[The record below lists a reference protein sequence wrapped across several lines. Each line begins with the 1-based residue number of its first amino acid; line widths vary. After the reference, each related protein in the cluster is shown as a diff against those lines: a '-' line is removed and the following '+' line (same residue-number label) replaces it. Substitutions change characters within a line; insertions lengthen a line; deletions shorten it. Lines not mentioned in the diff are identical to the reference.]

1 MNELLYGADDER
13 RIVGVH
19 EFGEDEMIIYTRTD
33 ADEIKTRRESFRPF
47 MHMTERACEKAQE
60 GFNGIEVHE
69 LSGQGVY
76 DRLVTFERFRQFWSA
91 RSYLNKHFG
100 QGEIHIIPSMST
112 QYLTWTGKTLFGGM
126 TMDDIHRMQ
135 VDIETYG
142 SQGFPNAERPEDEV
156 IIISFTDNRGLK
168 LILHTSQQV
177 NVEHGFQCRDEQH
190 LLTEFVRTIHR
201 YNPDVLELHNGFGFD
216 LPYLRDRCEMHDV
229 PFALGRDNSKPSTY
243 KSKKKFAEREQ
254 EYENFHI
261 AGRNVIDS
269 MFQAVDFDVYY
280 RGLPNYK
287 LKDLA
292 KHFGIAAENRTYVA
306 GDEIS
311 WYWDNDPKPLLKYA
325 LDDVIETRAL
335 VEELGNASFE
345 LTKILPFTYQDT
357 LTAGTSGSIEA
368 LMAREYVRRGEAIPE
383 ADAGSPFGGGY
394 TEMFRRGVYRDLA
407 YADVSSLYPSI
418 MLNYNVKPEADTLD
432 IFKPLLQNLTDMR
445 LETKAE
451 MRAMDDSN
459 PRKGLLNAQQQ
470 AYKILINCFAPG
482 HQMMT
487 LKGVKNVEDVEV
499 GDLVPSLN
507 TETGKTEWKP
517 VTKVYEQENYTGEM
531 VKIENRYVDLLV
543 TPNHRVYTERK
554 SSTNPGYTWKEASDL
569 FDTKQ
574 RHALPPTSSLDQ
586 GIYLEEFKLSDA
598 CDNLDIEYKLDE
610 SRIKD
615 PRRQSRWIPNEYE
628 ITDVL
633 ELMGWY
639 VSEGSVYVSKR
650 KEYESTTRGVNHK
663 IQISNKTPNERE
675 EIKNL
680 LQRMNLNYYESVNGY
695 SFSNKLWGEVLV
707 SMFGKGSK
715 NKGLP
720 QWLFVQPSRR
730 LKYFWK
736 TLYIGDGDKNRNR
749 YTTKSKRLAND
760 VKRLA
765 FHMGWR
771 SHITKDSGVYRVIIL
786 KNASG
791 STPNIKH
798 NDRELVDYS
807 GPIYCVEVADNHT
820 VYAGRNGKMNWV
832 GQSFYGALGFR
843 FFPWCDFT
851 EAARVT
857 REGRKLLKRLIAVIE
872 EEGGRAI
879 SCDSVT
885 EDTPV
890 YIRRDGEIDIVSIAQ
905 LHQMGCQ
912 EYLFGQRRESNSDI
926 EVLTQSGWSRY
937 SYTYK
942 HETDKEI
949 IQTTTHRGSIK
960 TTKDHSLMMGGEEV
974 RPEDISVGD
983 VLDSYDL
990 ELDDGEEGSSDY
1002 DIGFF
1007 FGAMAGDG
1015 SASRRKR
1022 YKSGRVRRS
1031 VCFHNQDSE
1040 LINKIRGI
1048 VKKEFG
1054 FEMNLYDSMKSSG
1067 TNRLS
1072 KESRGLWEKV
1082 GPHLYDEATREKKV
1096 PPFVLNG
1103 SEEIKKG
1110 FLDGYEA
1117 SDGNRGSSGRV
1128 RYTSKSHV
1136 LTAGVALLMKS
1147 LGMDYIVGC
1156 RSDKESVLRL
1166 GETPTKYQHEVK
1178 KQRYRGK
1185 CSNAVYDISTDD
1197 GTFVAGV
1204 GCITAHNTDGVLFE
1218 IPESWEDVDH
1228 MIADVISEKM
1238 PEGID
1243 IDNDGEFDLV
1253 LAYKKKNYVLKPK
1266 GSDSLK
1272 LKGNS
1277 LTGRSIEGVFRQ
1289 YIREQVHA
1297 LTSEDLTEA
1306 RQIHESLKQRIISR
1320 AVPIDELRKRG
1331 RLKKTLKG
1339 YKCGVE
1345 EEGKPRLA
1353 QYELAFEKWDRTGVK
1368 PLSGDLIWYYIAGNK
1383 KSYKIRN
1390 WRDAKLA
1397 DDYQGDENINY
1408 YLGRLDDVADM
1419 FRKMVSHPD
1428 YIYSMDTDTA
1438 QGGLFGDAAPAELTI
1453 SNSQIEDTPTGF
1465 RYYKP
1470 TTP

>member
-19 EFGEDEMIIYTRTD
+19 EFGEDEMIIYTRTN

-47 MHMTERACEKAQE
+47 MHMTERACEKVQE

-76 DRLVTFERFRQFWSA
+76 DRLVTFESFRQFWSA

-368 LMAREYVRRGEAIPE
+368 LMAREYVRQGEAIPE

-470 AYKILINCFAPG
+470 AYKILIN
-482 HQMMT
+482 
-487 LKGVKNVEDVEV
+487 
-499 GDLVPSLN
+499 
-507 TETGKTEWKP
+507 
-517 VTKVYEQENYTGEM
+517 
-531 VKIENRYVDLLV
+531 
-543 TPNHRVYTERK
+543 
-554 SSTNPGYTWKEASDL
+554 
-569 FDTKQ
+569 
-574 RHALPPTSSLDQ
+574 
-586 GIYLEEFKLSDA
+586 
-598 CDNLDIEYKLDE
+598 
-610 SRIKD
+610 
-615 PRRQSRWIPNEYE
+615 
-628 ITDVL
+628 
-633 ELMGWY
+633 
-639 VSEGSVYVSKR
+639 
-650 KEYESTTRGVNHK
+650 
-663 IQISNKTPNERE
+663 
-675 EIKNL
+675 
-680 LQRMNLNYYESVNGY
+680 
-695 SFSNKLWGEVLV
+695 
-707 SMFGKGSK
+707 
-715 NKGLP
+715 
-720 QWLFVQPSRR
+720 
-730 LKYFWK
+730 
-736 TLYIGDGDKNRNR
+736 
-749 YTTKSKRLAND
+749 
-760 VKRLA
+760 
-765 FHMGWR
+765 
-771 SHITKDSGVYRVIIL
+771 
-786 KNASG
+786 
-791 STPNIKH
+791 
-798 NDRELVDYS
+798 
-807 GPIYCVEVADNHT
+807 
-820 VYAGRNGKMNWV
+820 
-832 GQSFYGALGFR
+832 SFYGALGFR
-843 FFPWCDFT
+843 FFPWCDFA

-1054 FEMNLYDSMKSSG
+1054 FEMNLYDTMKSSG